1 MITNEINFFIKNIME
16 KTVSNELDWQYA
28 EPLLCDINE
37 MPKRSK
43 PIRKLAEFCQS
54 SNTSLYIADSFY
66 LYKNDQYLFLL
77 HIDYEDEDGNSANE
91 IWGLYA
97 ILSSQDNNFI
107 PIPDYHPANESDR
120 LKKISGLIVKNK
132 AAEKEREEKRLKDF
146 LRTFI

>member
-1 MITNEINFFIKNIME
+1 MITNEINFFIKNLME
-16 KTVSNELDWQYA
+16 KTMNNELNWQYA

-37 MPKRSK
+37 MPKRPK
-43 PIRKLAEFCQS
+43 PICKLAEFCQS

-66 LYKNDQYLFLL
+66 LSKNNQYLFLL
-77 HIDYEDEDGNSANE
+77 HIDWEDEDGESVNE

-97 ILSSQDNNFI
+97 ILSPQDDSFI

-132 AAEKEREEKRLKDF
+132 AAEKEREEKRLKEF
-146 LRTFI
+146 LRSFI